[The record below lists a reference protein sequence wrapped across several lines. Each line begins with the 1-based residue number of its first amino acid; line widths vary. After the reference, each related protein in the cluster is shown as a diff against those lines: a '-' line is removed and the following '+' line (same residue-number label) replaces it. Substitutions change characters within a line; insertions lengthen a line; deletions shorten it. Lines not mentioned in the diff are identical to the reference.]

1 MRLGSIRALTSS
13 PTHLGLRQADVAFGL
28 DPHHFPGQGAKWT
41 QVRQIVGN
49 QNIDALACLAGAWW
63 ILQQCAILRRCCQ
76 DSCSNRL
83 LQQSVRRLSRRR
95 AESAP
100 SAFCVET
107 TIHVDLVLRHI
118 TRHQRQTDCLLTG
131 QRALVYSL
139 S

>member
-49 QNIDALACLAGAWW
+49 QNIDALVCLAGAWW

-76 DSCSNRL
+76 DSCSNRTATDSCSNPCGGSRDVGQNPL
-83 LQQSVRRLSRRR
+83 RL
-95 AESAP
+95 P
-100 SAFCVET
+100 F
-107 TIHVDLVLRHI
+107 VLK
-118 TRHQRQTDCLLTG
+118 Q
-131 QRALVYSL
+131 
-139 S
+139 